1 MGECSRP
8 QDTEQGPEAGAP
20 GRVSGIVGWRV
31 RGGIRATAL
40 SPSKNFRPEVSWWP
54 SSQRVTHC
62 DLHLQGPPWICWGDG
77 AGGTGEAVMGDDG
90 SDQTGDGGDMT
101 VVL

>member
-62 DLHLQGPPWICWGDG
+62 DLHLQKAHPGS
-77 AGGTGEAVMGDDG
+77 AGGMEQGALVR
-90 SDQTGDGGDMT
+90 Q
-101 VVL
+101 